1 MVPPM
6 RTLLICAFLLGCS
19 SSSSQNGDDT
29 TIDGGADADPDGGT
43 ELVDPAWPADVP
55 LESAIDFPP
64 YLNLLDGTTVVVS
77 WRTTTATT
85 GVVRYGTTPAK
96 GSELAST
103 TSGNL
108 HHVTLSGLTAG
119 AAYYYEVEITGTP
132 VVRHGVFVLPGRS
145 TWRLMHS
152 GEFHAPSE
160 SANVAKFVAKIR
172 EFRPH
177 VLLESGDMVDN
188 GDDLAHWRS
197 YFRTSAPWISNVLL
211 LPSHSNHVNGSGGSS
226 LLKDLFVIPNNER
239 WYATRYG
246 QMQLINIDSTKDANA
261 DVMTTELPWVQQQAS
276 TMHDGADDPTFVV
289 AAWHHPACSSQYYTR
304 QGERAWVQDNLVAAF
319 KANGGV
325 DLILAAHDKYYER
338 STIAGGIVHVITNV
352 GNVSPEIPGGNHPAC
367 TVEKSSRSSQSLL
380 LIDVNGKTLKGRV
393 IDQNFA
399 DLDAFAITK

>member
-1 MVPPM
+1 M
-6 RTLLICAFLLGCS
+6 RALWICVLVVGCS
-19 SSSSQNGDDT
+19 SSGSQNTGDDT
-29 TIDGGADADPDGGT
+29 PPDGDVIDPDGGT
-43 ELVDPAWPADVP
+43 TDFVDPAWPADMP

-64 YLNLLDGTTVVVS
+64 YLNLMDATTVVVS
-77 WRTTTATT
+77 WRTTNATT
-85 GVVRYGTTPAK
+85 GVVRYGTTSAK
-96 GSELAST
+96 GTEATSS

-119 AAYYYEVEITGTP
+119 AAYYYEVAITGTN
-132 VVRHGVFVLPGRS
+132 VVRQGVFVLPGRPV
-145 TWRLMHS
+145 WRLMHS

-160 SANVAKFVAKIR
+160 SSNVAKYAPKIR

-177 VLLESGDMVDN
+177 VILESGDMVDDGN
-188 GDDLAHWRS
+188 SLSDWRS

-211 LPSHSNHVNGSGGSS
+211 LPSHSNHVNGTGGNS

-246 QMQLINIDSTKDANA
+246 QMQIINIDSTKDANA
-261 DVMTTELPWVQQQAS
+261 DIMSAEVPWVQQEAS
-276 TMHDGADDPTFVV
+276 AMHDGTDDPTFVV
-289 AAWHHPACSSQYYTR
+289 AAWHHPACSSQYFTR

-338 STIAGGIVHVITNV
+338 NTITGGIVHVITNV
-352 GNVSPEIPGGNHPAC
+352 GNVSPEIPGGNHASC

-380 LIDVNGKTLKGRV
+380 LIDVDNKTLKGRV
-393 IDQNFA
+393 IDQNMA
-399 DLDAFAITK
+399 DLDSFMIAK